1 MKDKVWS
8 WLAEHFFKVA
18 FVLFFSLLIS
28 SVVAIAWKS
37 VGLGRVEPKVILE
50 KKVVKKVRRKAP
62 VKRGPIEVLP
72 ENSWIDSTLQS
83 MTLDE
88 KIGQFFMIAT
98 FSNREETHYRY
109 IDKLIRDY
117 RIGGLL
123 FFQGGPYRQAV
134 LTNRYQA
141 QSKVPLFVGIDGEWG
156 LAMRLDSTVEF
167 PKQMALGAVRD
178 NQLIYRMGSEIGEQ
192 CRRLGIQINFA
203 PVSDINSNPNN
214 PVIGSRS
221 FGEGRENVAQKSIA
235 YMKGLQHNHVIAT
248 AKHFPGHGDTDEDS
262 HFTLPVVNHSSE
274 KIRELDLYPYQQL
287 IADSLMGILS
297 GHLYV
302 PGLDSGRVQA
312 SSLSGKVVTN
322 LLRHEMGFR
331 GLVFSD
337 AMNMRGVLKGGKASD
352 INLKALLAGNDI
364 LLYPENIGETVA
376 TIKDALSRG
385 TISESFINEKVKR
398 ILQAKYWAGLNQY
411 QPISTT
417 NLYEDLNNE
426 KSTELLKELNESAVT
441 VLKNDQNLIPVLAV
455 GEGKLASVTIG
466 AGIGTPF
473 QKMMSTYAPVQHFAF
488 YGGAEE
494 EINEMLAKV
503 EPYSQVVVAV
513 HDISSQGRRNNG
525 ISTGTVDFVNRL
537 KQKGKQ
543 VILCL
548 FGTPYSIRFFP
559 ETDALMCINQDGEL
573 AQQSMSQ
580 VLFGALPSLGMLPVS
595 VANYK
600 PGDGIMTPSIG
611 RISYG
616 TPEQAGMNSRSL
628 QKIDAVVAEAM
639 KEQAFPGCQVMV
651 TRKGMVV
658 FDKTYGNLS
667 YKKGDRVGKESL
679 YDLASVTKVAA
690 TLQAVMYLYDQK
702 AIDLDQKASF
712 YLPELKNTNKQNFTV
727 RDLLLH
733 RSGLVSFYPKL
744 WGRTMTGGGGLLG
757 EYYSGRADSTFTLQ
771 VAPKLFAKPA
781 MRDSVWKWVIQSP
794 MNNNKDKSG
803 HFGYVYSDLG
813 FLTLQKIVEKLTA
826 KSLDVFVRERFYQP
840 LGLSHLVFNPL
851 VRFPAEQIAPT
862 EQDTRFRGQL
872 LQGTV
877 HDQMSAIL
885 GGVAGHAGLFGNA
898 CDVSTL
904 MQMLLWKGKYAGIQY
919 LQPST
924 IDLFA
929 KMADASNHRSLGW
942 DKVPVNG
949 NSSYV
954 SPSAS
959 ANSFGHTGFTGNVV
973 WVDPD
978 KELVFVFLSN
988 RVNPDPDNNTINSL
1002 KTRRRIHDLLYE
1014 SLLAM

>member
-1 MKDKVWS
+1 
-8 WLAEHFFKVA
+8 
-18 FVLFFSLLIS
+18 VLLLVS

-37 VGLGRVEPKVILE
+37 VVIKEVSPKPVTE
-50 KKVVKKVRRKAP
+50 QKAVKSAKKKTSVR
-62 VKRGPIEVLP
+62 RGPIDVLP
-72 ENSWIDSTLQS
+72 ENSWVDSTLQT

-88 KIGQFFMIAT
+88 KVGQFFMVAT
-98 FSNREETHYRY
+98 FSNRDEAHYRY

-167 PKQMALGAVRD
+167 PRQMALGAVRD
-178 NQLIYRMGSEIGEQ
+178 NQLIYQMGSAIGEQ

-221 FGEGRENVAQKSIA
+221 FGEGRENVAKKSIA
-235 YMKGLQHNHVIAT
+235 YMKGLQHQRVIAT

-262 HFTLPVVNHSSE
+262 HFTLPVVSHTAE
-274 KIRELDLYPYQQL
+274 RLREMDLYPYQQL

-297 GHLYV
+297 AHLYV

-331 GLVFSD
+331 GLVFTD

-352 INLKALLAGNDI
+352 VNLKALLAGNDI
-364 LLYPENIGETVA
+364 LLYPENIVETVTA
-376 TIKDALSRG
+376 IKDALGRG
-385 TISESFINEKVKR
+385 VISENFINEKVKR

-411 QPISTT
+411 EPISTT
-417 NLYEDLNNE
+417 NLYEDLNNA
-426 KSTELLKELNESAVT
+426 KSAELIKELSESAVT
-441 VLKNDQNLIPVLAV
+441 VLRNDEDLIPIRFVGTEAV
-455 GEGKLASVTIG
+455 ASVTIG
-466 AGIGTPF
+466 AGIGTSF

-488 YGGAEE
+488 YAGAGSEE
-494 EINEMLAKV
+494 EINEMLEKV
-503 EPYSQVVVAV
+503 DSYTQVVVAV
-513 HDISSQGRRNNG
+513 HDISSKGKRNNG
-525 ISTGTVDFVNRL
+525 ISDGTVDFVNRL
-537 KQKGKQ
+537 KQKNKK

-559 ETDALMCINQDGEL
+559 ETDGLMIISQDGEL
-573 AQQSMSQ
+573 AHQSMAQ
-580 VLFGALPSLGMLPVS
+580 VLFGALPGLGMLPVS
-595 VANYK
+595 VASYK
-600 PGDGIMTPSIG
+600 PGDGIMTPAIG
-611 RISYG
+611 RISNG
-616 TPEQAGMNSRSL
+616 TPEQVGMNTAAL
-628 QKIDAVVAEAM
+628 QKIDGVVAEAIN
-639 KEQAFPGCQVMV
+639 EQAFPGCQVMV
-651 TRKGMVV
+651 VRKGMVV
-658 FDKTYGNLS
+658 WDKAYGDLS
-667 YKKGDRVGKESL
+667 YKKGDRLGKETL
-679 YDLASVTKVAA
+679 YDLASITKVAA

-702 AIDLDQKASF
+702 AIDLDQKVAF
-712 YLPELKNTNKQNFTV
+712 YLPELKGTNKQHFTL
-727 RDLLLH
+727 RDLLVH
-733 RSGLVSFYPKL
+733 RSGLVAFYPKL

-757 EYYSGRADSTFTLQ
+757 EYYSGRPDSTFTLQ

-781 MRDSVWKWVIQSP
+781 MRDSVWKWVVQSP

-803 HFGYVYSDLG
+803 RYGYVYSDLG
-813 FLTLQKIVEKLTA
+813 FLTLQKVVEKITGQP
-826 KSLDVFVRERFYQP
+826 LDVFVQERFYRP
-840 LGLSHLVFNPL
+840 LGLSRLGFTPL
-851 VRFPAEQIAPT
+851 VHFPSEQIAPT

-877 HDQMSAIL
+877 HDQMAAML

-898 CDVSTL
+898 RDLAAL
-904 MQMLLWKGKYAGIQY
+904 MQVQLWKGKYAGVQYIQ
-919 LQPST
+919 SGT

-929 KMADASNHRSLGW
+929 KMADASNHRGLGW
-942 DKVPVNG
+942 DKVPVTG
-949 NSSYV
+949 TSSYV
-954 SPSAS
+954 SPYAS

-978 KELVFVFLSN
+978 KEMIFVFLSN
-988 RVNPDPDNNTINSL
+988 RVNPDPDNNTINTL

-1014 SLLAM
+1014 SLLTM